1 MPETPNERE
10 ARQLRIQALVEA
22 DDRQEGERE
31 RLRKQQGRP
40 EQSTGR
46 KKRRRKWFHMDAN
59 MIDLKVI
66 QFLTPRE
73 FQVYGVL
80 CRFADEHG
88 RVQMSQPMLGDILD
102 VTDRTVRT
110 ALAGL
115 ERMELISKW
124 QESMGTTGHI
134 RLLRVRRIRRK

>member
-1 MPETPNERE
+1 MPETPDERE
-10 ARQLRIQALVEA
+10 ARRLRIQAFVEA
-22 DDRQEGERE
+22 DEAKDGG
-31 RLRKQQGRP
+31 QQGTAPKRA
-40 EQSTGR
+40 R
-46 KKRRRKWFHMDAN
+46 KRRRGRRKWFRMDTN
-59 MIDLKVI
+59 LIDLNVI
-66 QFLTPRE
+66 QLLRPRE

-80 CRFADEHG
+80 CRFADEYG

-115 ERMELISKW
+115 ERMKLISKW